1 VTNRFQDL
9 CKALENA
16 RAQFAGYRS
25 DCVFFAATLTRGLT
39 EHASWPRELVA
50 FEPVS
55 FEGIAGPALGSPTQK
70 LEDAMHLESD
80 GFWHFGMRLT
90 LEEPKGRDSIL
101 LHLRL
106 KKLETRYI
114 VSLKGFEDFEVAAP
128 TPEHLQ
134 PIYESIL
141 NALRRHYESGLRLF
155 LENGGRGLK
164 IPVSAPRLNEM
175 AKGAGGAA

>member
-1 VTNRFQDL
+1 MTNRFQDL
-9 CKALENA
+9 CKALEAA
-16 RAQFAGYRS
+16 RAQYAGYRS
-25 DCVFFAATLTRGLT
+25 DCVFFAATVTRGLT
-39 EHASWPRELVA
+39 EYASWPRELVA
-50 FEPVS
+50 FEPVD
-55 FEGIAGPALGSPTQK
+55 FDPVAGPAAGSPAERI
-70 LEDAMHLESD
+70 EDAMRLESD
-80 GFWHFGMRLT
+80 GFWHLGLRLA

-101 LHLRL
+101 LHFRL

-114 VSLKGFEDFEVAAP
+114 VSLTGFEDFEVAAP

-164 IPVSAPRLNEM
+164 IPVTAQRLNEM
-175 AKGAGGAA
+175 ARGAGGAA